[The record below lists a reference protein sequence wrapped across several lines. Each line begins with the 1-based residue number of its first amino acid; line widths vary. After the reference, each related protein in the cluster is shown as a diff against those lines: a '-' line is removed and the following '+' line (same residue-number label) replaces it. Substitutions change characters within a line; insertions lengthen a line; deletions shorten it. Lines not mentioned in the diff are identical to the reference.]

1 MTTWLLLA
9 CAIASEVTASLS
21 LKGALDRPALYVVVV
36 IGYVVSFVLLAVV
49 LRRGMALGVAYGVW
63 GALGVASTAVLCLR
77 VAVTGRRAW
86 YVVVV
91 TGYLA
96 AFALLTLTLDA
107 GLALGVAYGIWA
119 ATGVALTAI
128 ASRVLFKEPLTVV
141 MATGIGLIAAGVLL
155 VELGASH

>member
-1 MTTWLLLA
+1 MQWFLLA
-9 CAIASEVTASLS
+9 GAILSEV
-21 LKGALDRPALYVVVV
+21 
-36 IGYVVSFVLLAVV
+36 
-49 LRRGMALGVAYGVW
+49 
-63 GALGVASTAVLCLR
+63 TAVLCLR